1 MTIAGRISGFRVRA
15 IGPDDREALAGLYA
29 GLSPESRHARFH
41 GAAAVVAPSVAAYFC
56 GPDHDHREGLV
67 AESVDIGRIEIIG
80 HVCIEPVEPV
90 ASGVA
95 EMAIAVADSWQHR
108 GVGRALLAAAIE
120 WARANGFETLSASM
134 LCGNAA
140 ILGLVRSIGCPIA
153 YAPAADGTVDVL
165 IRIGDALPS
174 AA

>member
-1 MTIAGRISGFRVRA
+1 MTVLARQTGFRVRA
-15 IGPDDREALAGLYA
+15 IGPDDRDALAGFFA

-67 AESVDIGRIEIIG
+67 AESADAGGRIEIIG
-80 HVCIEPVEPV
+80 HVCIEPVG
-90 ASGVA
+90 SGVA
-95 EMAIAVADSWQHR
+95 EMAIAVADSWQQR
-108 GVGRALLAAAIE
+108 GVGRALLRAAID

-140 ILGLVRSIGCPIA
+140 ILGLVRSTGCPIA
-153 YAPAADGTVDVL
+153 YGRAADGTVDVL

>member
-1 MTIAGRISGFRVRA
+1 MTIVARVSGFRVRA
-15 IGPDDREALAGLYA
+15 IGPDDRDALAGFFE

-67 AESVDIGRIEIIG
+67 AESVDAAGRSEIIG
-80 HVCIEPVEPV
+80 HVCIEPVAP
-90 ASGVA
+90 GVA

-120 WARANGFETLSASM
+120 WARATGFETLSASM

-140 ILGLVRSIGCPIA
+140 ILGLVRSTGCPIV

>member
-15 IGPDDREALAGLYA
+15 IGPDDRDALAGFYA

-80 HVCIEPVEPV
+80 HVCIEPVAP
-90 ASGVA
+90 GVA

-165 IRIGDALPS
+165 IRIGAALPS

>member
-1 MTIAGRISGFRVRA
+1 MTIVARVSRFPVRA
-15 IGPDDREALAGLYA
+15 INPDDRDALAGFFA

-67 AESVDIGRIEIIG
+67 AESVDAGGRSEIIG
-80 HVCIEPVEPV
+80 HVCIEPVAP
-90 ASGVA
+90 GVA

>member
-1 MTIAGRISGFRVRA
+1 MTIGGRFSGFRVRA
-15 IGPDDREALAGLYA
+15 IGPDDRDALAGFYA

-153 YAPAADGTVDVL
+153 YGPAADGTVDVL